1 MQQRRL
7 FIDIVATVAITLG
20 TVAMAQAQTQSQV
33 KLKVLI
39 GNWAPAAL
47 TPAIK
52 TFTKETGIQVET
64 EDLPFRDL
72 LKKIEIS
79 AKAEVKDVD
88 VIFVDAPLTPS
99 YAERGLLLP
108 LNDYFVGAN
117 PDELW
122 VPAAVNSAM
131 WKGKIWAPPLNN
143 SSQVL
148 YYNKELLDKAGI
160 PYPSAALDKRLTWA
174 EVVDNARKIA
184 KPESGIWGLMF
195 DQVSRYYQLQVLPE
209 SLGGGSGMSKDGL
222 SVAGQLTNEG
232 WINGLTFYGDL
243 FNKWKISPKGV
254 NPTETVSMFA
264 SGKVAYFVGLEP
276 RSIDFDKSG
285 VKYGF
290 VPHPYFT
297 GGKPVTPT
305 NSWHIGVWKHTKYPK
320 EAAQLVRFLTTNPK
334 IAVETLD
341 IDGRLPSHKAAL
353 RYINEQPKFLNSV
366 KKLAAWEATN
376 TGVVRARTPAYLE
389 FEELVNNA
397 MEDIR
402 NGGDPKTVLSETE
415 ARITAALRRYR

>member
-1 MQQRRL
+1 MKISRSL
-7 FIDIVATVAITLG
+7 LGVMAAFMTLYG
-20 TVAMAQAQTQSQV
+20 GAAAQAQGPV

-39 GNWAPAAL
+39 GNWAPPAL
-47 TPAIK
+47 TPALK
-52 TFTKETGIQVET
+52 TFTKESGIEVNA

-79 AKAEVKDVD
+79 AKAEAGDID

-99 YAERGLLLP
+99 YAERGLLIP
-108 LNDYFVGAN
+108 LNDYFADLK
-117 PDELW
+117 PEQLW
-122 VPAAVNSAM
+122 ASAAVNSAT

-148 YYNKELLDKAGI
+148 YYNKDLLDKAGI
-160 PYPSAALDKRLTWA
+160 PYPSASLDKRMTWT

-184 KPESGIWGLMF
+184 KPETGQWGLMF

-209 SLGGGSGMSKDGL
+209 SLGGGPGLSKDGL
-222 SVAGQLTNEG
+222 SVAGQLTNDG
-232 WINGLTFYGDL
+232 WIKGLTFYGDL

-254 NPTETVSMFA
+254 SPAETVSMFA
-264 SGKVAYFVGLEP
+264 SGKVAYFVGLDA
-276 RSIDFDKSG
+276 RAVDFDKAG

-290 VPHPYFT
+290 VPHPYFA
-297 GGKPVTPT
+297 GGKPATPT

-334 IAVETLD
+334 IAIETLD
-341 IDGRLPSHKAAL
+341 IDGRLPSHTAAL
-353 RYINEQPKFLNSV
+353 RYIAEQQKFTNSV
-366 KKLAAWEATN
+366 KRLAALEATN

-402 NGGDPKTVLSETE
+402 NGGDPKSVLSETE
-415 ARITAALRRYR
+415 ARITSALRRYR

>member
-1 MQQRRL
+1 MAAAL
-7 FIDIVATVAITLG
+7 TLSAG
-20 TVAMAQAQTQSQV
+20 TVAQAQGPV

-39 GNWAPAAL
+39 GNWAPPAI
-47 TPAIK
+47 TPALK
-52 TFTKETGIQVET
+52 TFTKESGIEVNA

-79 AKAEVKDVD
+79 AKAEASDVD
-88 VIFVDAPLTPS
+88 VVFVDAPLTPS
-99 YAERGLLLP
+99 YAERGLLIP
-108 LNDYFVGAN
+108 LNEYFSDLK
-117 PDELW
+117 PEQLW
-122 VPAAVNSAM
+122 ASAAVNSAM

-148 YYNKELLDKAGI
+148 YYNKDLLDKAGI
-160 PYPSAALDKRLTWA
+160 PYPSASLDKRMTWT

-184 KPESGIWGLMF
+184 KPETGLWGLMF

-209 SLGGGSGMSKDGL
+209 SLGGGPGLSKDGL
-222 SVAGQLTNEG
+222 SVTGQLTNDG
-232 WINGLTFYGDL
+232 WIKGLTFYGDL

-254 NPTETVSMFA
+254 SPAETVSMFA
-264 SGKVAYFVGLEP
+264 SGKVAYFVGLDA
-276 RSIDFDKSG
+276 RAVDFDKAG

-290 VPHPYFT
+290 VPHPYFA
-297 GGKPVTPT
+297 GGKPATPT
-305 NSWHIGVWKHTKYPK
+305 NSWHIGVWKHSKHPK

-334 IAVETLD
+334 IAIETLD
-341 IDGRLPSHKAAL
+341 IDGRLPSHNAAL
-353 RYINEQPKFLNSV
+353 RYIAEQQKFTNSV
-366 KKLAAWEATN
+366 KRLAALEATN

-402 NGGDPKTVLSETE
+402 NGGDPKSVLSETE
-415 ARITAALRRYR
+415 ARITSALRRYR